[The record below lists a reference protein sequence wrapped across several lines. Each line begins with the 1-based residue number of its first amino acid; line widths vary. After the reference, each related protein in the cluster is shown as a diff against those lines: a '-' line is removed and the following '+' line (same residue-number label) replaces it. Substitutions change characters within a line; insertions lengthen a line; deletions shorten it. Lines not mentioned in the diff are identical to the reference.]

1 MFSQLIHKHRL
12 ITIPKLQDK
21 IYEAKFELQQ
31 EEKGVYI
38 DKVLIIS
45 AEVKGVQKPNINL
58 KWLKQYNSKISTL
71 YDQSVMTF
79 LDSLEDWNVIEDSR
93 TKYENHQR
101 RWKVYS
107 TLELTGL
114 VVLSVF

>member
-1 MFSQLIHKHRL
+1 
-12 ITIPKLQDK
+12 
-21 IYEAKFELQQ
+21 
-31 EEKGVYI
+31 
-38 DKVLIIS
+38 
-45 AEVKGVQKPNINL
+45 
-58 KWLKQYNSKISTL
+58 
-71 YDQSVMTF
+71 MTF